1 MQGKNTELAATQTK
15 QSGYVESTHTKQPDL
30 AMLEERLNELE
41 IKLIFQDDLL
51 NTLNDIVTRQDQ
63 EIMKLWDANR
73 LLKQSMQD
81 IKNDSKEEIVDVPP
95 PHY

>member
-1 MQGKNTELAATQTK
+1 MNQDSNTDLSKVAELL
-15 QSGYVESTHTKQPDL
+15 S
-30 AMLEERLNELE
+30 ERLNELE
-41 IKLIFQDDLL
+41 MKVIFQDDLL
-51 NTLNDIVTRQDQ
+51 NALNDVVIRQDK

-81 IKNDSKEEIVDVPP
+81 IKSGFKEEVADSPP

>member
-1 MQGKNTELAATQTK
+1 MTQASTPNYSRLIETMQ
-15 QSGYVESTHTKQPDL
+15 D
-30 AMLEERLNELE
+30 RLNELE
-41 IKLIFQDDLL
+41 MKVIFQDDLL
-51 NTLNDIVTRQDQ
+51 NTLNDIVTRQDK

-81 IKNDSKEEIVDVPP
+81 IRGSSKEEAIDTPP

>member
-1 MQGKNTELAATQTK
+1 MQENNTECPEQPQNETK
-15 QSGYVESTHTKQPDL
+15 TFESKHLNLTHSDIE
-30 AMLEERLNELE
+30 ARLNELE

-81 IKNDSKEEIVDVPP
+81 IKEGGKEEFVDVPP